1 MEIRLKHLTKVF
13 PGNPKKGVLD
23 TVAVNDLDI
32 TIPDGKL
39 IGLLGPSG
47 CGKSTTLYMIAGL
60 EEPTSGEIWF
70 GDEEVTRLSP
80 DKRGI
85 GLVFQNYALYPHMT
99 LYKNIAFP
107 LTNLRV
113 EEDKIGKD
121 GKPVLDKDGNPVKVK
136 RKLRPEEIDSIVRKT
151 AEIVQIP
158 EDYLNRKPAQLSGGQ
173 QQRVAIARALAKS
186 PRVLL
191 LDEPLSNLDARL
203 RLQTREEIRRL
214 QQRTGVTT
222 IFVTHDQEEAMSISD
237 EIVVMRLG
245 VEQQRAHPQEVNNNP
260 VNKFVANFLGTPP
273 INFFDGE
280 IKGNKLYIGD
290 ACILEL
296 KDKKLDDQEVT
307 IGIRPEGFEVSPKGS
322 FEVKV
327 KDIETL
333 GRDISI
339 IAEHDKSQRP
349 AVKII
354 IDADTDVKPGMVKL
368 NVKPHKCFVFDKNTE
383 ERIY

>member
-1 MEIRLKHLTKVF
+1 
-13 PGNPKKGVLD
+13 
-23 TVAVNDLDI
+23 
-32 TIPDGKL
+32 
-39 IGLLGPSG
+39 
-47 CGKSTTLYMIAGL
+47 
-60 EEPTSGEIWF
+60 
-70 GDEEVTRLSP
+70 
-80 DKRGI
+80 
-85 GLVFQNYALYPHMT
+85 
-99 LYKNIAFP
+99 
-107 LTNLRV
+107 
-113 EEDKIGKD
+113 
-121 GKPVLDKDGNPVKVK
+121 
-136 RKLRPEEIDSIVRKT
+136 
-151 AEIVQIP
+151 
-158 EDYLNRKPAQLSGGQ
+158 
-173 QQRVAIARALAKS
+173 
-186 PRVLL
+186 
-191 LDEPLSNLDARL
+191 
-203 RLQTREEIRRL
+203 
-214 QQRTGVTT
+214 
-222 IFVTHDQEEAMSISD
+222 MSISD
-237 EIVVMRLG
+237 EIVVMRFG
-245 VEQQRAHPQEVNNNP
+245 VEQQRAHPQEVYNNP

-354 IDADTDVKPGMVKL
+354 IDSDTDVKPGTVKL